1 MGFLPVGGFS
11 GPGLNTGP
19 HPAPMWEFTPGGRQP
34 EYGKKGDPALPNGA
48 GIRFPHGRSEAHAIL
63 LYSSVFLLEVLSVIF
78 RVPVPET
85 SQVAAFSRIPR

>member
-34 EYGKKGDPALPNGA
+34 EYGKRKDPVPDRGR
-48 GIRFPHGRSEAHAIL
+48 IRFTHVCWVAHAIL